1 MKQKTMHQSPSRS
14 FAIRATIF
22 AVSAFFLAHAV
33 FGKPALLKPAQAKQM
48 PDSCYQAQGST
59 HLVPGA
65 AYQTP
70 TAIYATL
77 SMESRQ
83 FLETLRNNV
92 NTDGVLPQNAVMSM
106 PAFIEIVVEWA
117 PKLANNPRLAANF
130 ETAAK
135 VMENLFKRSGIEV
148 YQHKGQNMREI
159 AAVLKA
165 LQAFPAEQKQLLS
178 ELSKTFVVPLAP

>member
-1 MKQKTMHQSPSRS
+1 
-14 FAIRATIF
+14 
-22 AVSAFFLAHAV
+22 
-33 FGKPALLKPAQAKQM
+33 
-48 PDSCYQAQGST
+48 
-59 HLVPGA
+59 
-65 AYQTP
+65 
-70 TAIYATL
+70 
-77 SMESRQ
+77 MESRQ